1 MVKFR
6 DCYMCIDAI
15 NPAYQSIVNRCYKKS
30 RHYHTAI
37 NLADHYESIGRPLKS
52 ATTRIEKLWDSLEV
66 LLELLPKRELNNLN
80 AQYSKIHG
88 YTI

>member
-1 MVKFR
+1 MVKFK

-37 NLADHYESIGRPLKS
+37 NLAHQLDLPE
-52 ATTRIEKLWDSLEV
+52 TTADMHWDSLEV
-66 LLELLPKRELNNLN
+66 LKESLPKRELNNLN

>member
-1 MVKFR
+1 MVKFK

-30 RHYHTAI
+30 RQYGYAVNRCH
-37 NLADHYESIGRPLKS
+37 NLGISEDTPRV
-52 ATTRIEKLWDSLEV
+52 EKIWNSLEV
-66 LLELLPKRELNNLN
+66 LKESLPKRELNNFN

>member
-1 MVKFR
+1 MVKFK

-15 NPAYQSIVNRCYKKS
+15 NPAYQSIVNRCYKIS
-30 RHYHTAI
+30 RQYCAAVNDCHEHGVTE
-37 NLADHYESIGRPLKS
+37 DTPRM
-52 ATTRIEKLWDSLEV
+52 EKLWNALEV
-66 LLELLPKRELNNLN
+66 LKESLPKRELNNFN